1 MDFDLTSRR
10 LQSVEYSNLT
20 KNRTEA
26 VNTNDTGTSF
36 QEQLSKLQNEAK
48 EDLSFSKHAVRR
60 LEERNIEM
68 NDGLMDDLRNAVSE
82 AKKKGAKDVAVIG
95 RQGIFIVNV
104 PNNVVVTTMA
114 EDDMR
119 NKTLTNIDSA
129 VFM

>member
-10 LQSVEYSNLT
+10 LQSVEYKSLAKKT
-20 KNRTEA
+20 TEA
-26 VNTNDTGTSF
+26 VSTNDTGTSF
-36 QEQLSKLQNEAK
+36 QEQLRKLHNETK

-68 NDGLMDDLRNAVSE
+68 NDGLMEDLRNAVSE
-82 AKKKGAKDVAVIG
+82 AKKKGARDVAVIG

>member
-1 MDFDLTSRR
+1 MDLDITSRR

-20 KNRTEA
+20 KKTSAVSTEY
-26 VNTNDTGTSF
+26 TGTSF
-36 QEQLSKLQNEAK
+36 QEQLTKLQKKAK

-82 AKKKGAKDVAVIG
+82 AKKKGARDVAVIG

>member
-1 MDFDLTSRR
+1 MDFDITSGR
-10 LQSVEYSNLT
+10 LQSIEYSNLT
-20 KNRTEA
+20 KKKTEA
-26 VNTNDTGTSF
+26 VSTEYTGTSF
-36 QEQLSKLQNEAK
+36 QEQLTKLQKEAND
-48 EDLSFSKHAVRR
+48 DLSFSKHAVRR

>member
-1 MDFDLTSRR
+1 MDLDITSRR

-20 KNRTEA
+20 KKTSAVSTEY
-26 VNTNDTGTSF
+26 TGTSF
-36 QEQLSKLQNEAK
+36 QEQLTKLQKEAK

-82 AKKKGAKDVAVIG
+82 AKKKGARDVAVIG

-119 NKTLTNIDSA
+119 NKTLTNIASA

>member
-20 KNRTEA
+20 KKTSAVSTE
-26 VNTNDTGTSF
+26 DTGTSF
-36 QEQLSKLQNEAK
+36 QEQLTKLQKETT

-60 LEERNIEM
+60 LSERNIEM

-82 AKKKGAKDVAVIG
+82 AKKKGARDVAVIG

-119 NKTLTNIDSA
+119 NKTLTNIDST

>member
-1 MDFDLTSRR
+1 MDLDITSRR

-20 KNRTEA
+20 KKTSAVSTEY
-26 VNTNDTGTSF
+26 TGTSF
-36 QEQLSKLQNEAK
+36 QEQLTKLQKEAK

-82 AKKKGAKDVAVIG
+82 AKKKGARDVAVIG

>member
-1 MDFDLTSRR
+1 MDFDITSRR

-20 KNRTEA
+20 KKTSAVSTEY
-26 VNTNDTGTSF
+26 TGTSF
-36 QEQLSKLQNEAK
+36 QEQLTKLQKEAK

-82 AKKKGAKDVAVIG
+82 AKKKGARDVAVIG

>member
-26 VNTNDTGTSF
+26 VSREDTGTSF
-36 QEQLSKLQNEAK
+36 REQLTKLQNETK

>member
-10 LQSVEYSNLT
+10 LQLVEYSNLT
-20 KNRTEA
+20 KSRTEA

>member
-10 LQSVEYSNLT
+10 LQLVEYSNLT
-20 KNRTEA
+20 KSRTEA

-36 QEQLSKLQNEAK
+36 QEQLTKLQNEAND
-48 EDLSFSKHAVRR
+48 DLSFSKHAVRR

>member
-20 KNRTEA
+20 KKTSAVSTE
-26 VNTNDTGTSF
+26 DTGTSF
-36 QEQLSKLQNEAK
+36 QEQLTKLQNEAK

-82 AKKKGAKDVAVIG
+82 AKKKGARDVAVIG

>member
-114 EDDMR
+114 EDDMK

>member
-1 MDFDLTSRR
+1 MEFDITSGR
-10 LQSVEYSNLT
+10 LQSIEYRNLT
-20 KNRTEA
+20 KKTSAVSTEY
-26 VNTNDTGTSF
+26 TGTSF
-36 QEQLSKLQNEAK
+36 QEQLTKLQNEVK
-48 EDLSFSKHAVRR
+48 EDLSFSKHAVKR

-68 NDGLMDDLRNAVSE
+68 NDGLMDDLRNAVLE
-82 AKKKGAKDVAVIG
+82 AKKKGARDVAVIG
-95 RQGIFIVNV
+95 HQGIFIVNV

>member
-1 MDFDLTSRR
+1 MDFDLTSRI
-10 LQSVEYSNLT
+10 LQSVEFSNLT
-20 KNRTEA
+20 KKTAEA
-26 VNTNDTGTSF
+26 VSTNDTGTSF
-36 QEQLSKLQNEAK
+36 QEQLTKLQNEAK
-48 EDLSFSKHAVRR
+48 EELSFSKHAVRR

-114 EDDMR
+114 EDDMK

>member
-1 MDFDLTSRR
+1 MDFDLTSRK
-10 LQSVEYSNLT
+10 LQSVEYQNLVGKQT
-20 KNRTEA
+20 TVDK
-26 VNTNDTGTSF
+26 TSYSGASF
-36 QEQLSKLQNEAK
+36 REQLNKLQSETK
-48 EDLSFSKHAVRR
+48 DELSFSKHAAKR

-68 NDGLMDDLRNAVSE
+68 SDTLMDNLQNAVEE
-82 AKKKGAKDVAVIG
+82 ARKKGARDVAVIG

-114 EDDMR
+114 EDDMK

>member
-1 MDFDLTSRR
+1 MDLDITSRR

-20 KNRTEA
+20 KKTSAVSTEY
-26 VNTNDTGTSF
+26 TGTSF
-36 QEQLSKLQNEAK
+36 QEQLTKLQNEAND
-48 EDLSFSKHAVRR
+48 DLSFSKHAVRR

-104 PNNVVVTTMA
+104 PNNVVVTPMA

>member
-1 MDFDLTSRR
+1 MDLDLTSRR

-20 KNRTEA
+20 KSRTEA

-82 AKKKGAKDVAVIG
+82 AKKKGARDVAVIG

>member
-1 MDFDLTSRR
+1 MDLDITSRR

-20 KNRTEA
+20 KKTSAVSTEY
-26 VNTNDTGTSF
+26 TGTSF
-36 QEQLSKLQNEAK
+36 QEQLTKLQKEAND
-48 EDLSFSKHAVRR
+48 DLSFSKHAVRR

-82 AKKKGAKDVAVIG
+82 EKKKGAKDVAVIG

>member
-26 VNTNDTGTSF
+26 VKTNDTGTSF
-36 QEQLSKLQNEAK
+36 QEQLTKLQKEAK

>member
-1 MDFDLTSRR
+1 MDLDITSRR

-20 KNRTEA
+20 KKTSAVSTEY
-26 VNTNDTGTSF
+26 TGTSF
-36 QEQLSKLQNEAK
+36 QEQLTKLQNEVK

-82 AKKKGAKDVAVIG
+82 AKKKGARDVAVIG

>member
-1 MDFDLTSRR
+1 MEFDITSGR
-10 LQSVEYSNLT
+10 LQSIEYRNLT
-20 KNRTEA
+20 KKTSAVSTEY
-26 VNTNDTGTSF
+26 TGTSF
-36 QEQLSKLQNEAK
+36 QEQLTKLQNEAK

-82 AKKKGAKDVAVIG
+82 AKKKGARDVAVIG

>member
-1 MDFDLTSRR
+1 MDLDITSRR

-20 KNRTEA
+20 KKTSAVSTEY
-26 VNTNDTGTSF
+26 TGTSF
-36 QEQLSKLQNEAK
+36 QEQLTKLQKEAK

>member
-26 VNTNDTGTSF
+26 VSTEYTGTSF
-36 QEQLSKLQNEAK
+36 QEQLTKLQNEAK

-82 AKKKGAKDVAVIG
+82 AKKKGARDVAVIG

>member
-1 MDFDLTSRR
+1 
-10 LQSVEYSNLT
+10 
-20 KNRTEA
+20 
-26 VNTNDTGTSF
+26 
-36 QEQLSKLQNEAK
+36 
-48 EDLSFSKHAVRR
+48 
-60 LEERNIEM
+60 M

-82 AKKKGAKDVAVIG
+82 AKKKGARDVAVIG

-129 VFM
+129 VFMQAGPFKDAGSPSRSDGSVIAPFYRETYQDE

>member
-20 KNRTEA
+20 KKTSAVSTE
-26 VNTNDTGTSF
+26 DTGTSF
-36 QEQLSKLQNEAK
+36 QEQLTKLQKETT

-60 LEERNIEM
+60 LSERNIEM

-82 AKKKGAKDVAVIG
+82 AKKKGARDVAVIG

>member
-20 KNRTEA
+20 KKTSAVSTE
-26 VNTNDTGTSF
+26 DTGTSF
-36 QEQLSKLQNEAK
+36 QEQLNKLQNETK
-48 EDLSFSKHAVRR
+48 DSLSFSKHAVKR
-60 LEERNIEM
+60 LSERNIEM

-82 AKKKGAKDVAVIG
+82 AKKKGARDVAVIG

>member
-1 MDFDLTSRR
+1 MDFDLTSRK
-10 LQSVEYSNLT
+10 LQSVEYQNLVGHQT
-20 KNRTEA
+20 TVDKTS
-26 VNTNDTGTSF
+26 TSGTSF
-36 QEQLSKLQNEAK
+36 REQLNKLQSETRD
-48 EDLSFSKHAVRR
+48 ELSFSKHAAKR

-68 NDGLMDDLRNAVSE
+68 SDSLMDNLQSAVDE
-82 AKKKGAKDVAVIG
+82 ARKKGARDVAVIG

-114 EDDMR
+114 EDDMK

>member
-20 KNRTEA
+20 KSRTEA

-36 QEQLSKLQNEAK
+36 QEQLTKLQNEAK

>member
-1 MDFDLTSRR
+1 MDLDITSRR

-20 KNRTEA
+20 KKISAVSTEY
-26 VNTNDTGTSF
+26 TGTSF
-36 QEQLSKLQNEAK
+36 QEQLTKLQKEAK
-48 EDLSFSKHAVRR
+48 EGLSFSKHAVRR

-82 AKKKGAKDVAVIG
+82 AKKKGARDVAVIG

>member
-1 MDFDLTSRR
+1 MDFDLTSRK
-10 LQSVEYSNLT
+10 LQSVEYQNLVGHQAKVDKT
-20 KNRTEA
+20 STS
-26 VNTNDTGTSF
+26 GTSF
-36 QEQLSKLQNEAK
+36 REQLNKLQSETK
-48 EDLSFSKHAVRR
+48 DELSFSKHAARR

-68 NDGLMDDLRNAVSE
+68 SDSLMDDLQSAVDE
-82 AKKKGAKDVAVIG
+82 ARKKGARDVAVIG

-114 EDDMR
+114 EDDMK

>member
-1 MDFDLTSRR
+1 MDLDITSRR

-20 KNRTEA
+20 KKTSAVSTEY
-26 VNTNDTGTSF
+26 TGTSF
-36 QEQLSKLQNEAK
+36 QEQLTKLQNEAND
-48 EDLSFSKHAVRR
+48 DLSFSKHAVRR

>member
-10 LQSVEYSNLT
+10 LQSVEYSNLA

-26 VNTNDTGTSF
+26 VKTNDTGISF
-36 QEQLSKLQNEAK
+36 QEQLTKLQNGAK

-82 AKKKGAKDVAVIG
+82 AKKKGARDVAVIG

>member
-1 MDFDLTSRR
+1 MDLDITSRR
-10 LQSVEYSNLT
+10 LQSVEFKSLAKKT
-20 KNRTEA
+20 TEA
-26 VNTNDTGTSF
+26 VCTEDTGTSF
-36 QEQLSKLQNEAK
+36 QEQLTKLQNEAK

-82 AKKKGAKDVAVIG
+82 AKKKGARDVAVIG

>member
-1 MDFDLTSRR
+1 MDFDITSRR

-20 KNRTEA
+20 KKTSAVSTEY
-26 VNTNDTGTSF
+26 TGTSF
-36 QEQLSKLQNEAK
+36 QEQLTKLQNEAND
-48 EDLSFSKHAVRR
+48 DLSFSKHAVRR

>member
-20 KNRTEA
+20 KKTSAVSTEY
-26 VNTNDTGTSF
+26 TGTSF
-36 QEQLSKLQNEAK
+36 QEQLTKLQNEAND
-48 EDLSFSKHAVRR
+48 DLSFSKHAVRR